1 MHRTLT
7 EKAIKMQFIIILI
20 LSLSKWKTS
29 RSVMKL
35 NLFSVF
41 KDCQA
46 GRIKTAHQKTPQ
58 NQLIRMQSFN
68 MSPMV
73 LSGMV

>member
-1 MHRTLT
+1 
-7 EKAIKMQFIIILI
+7 
-20 LSLSKWKTS
+20 
-29 RSVMKL
+29 MKL

-41 KDCQA
+41 KDSQA

-58 NQLIRMQSFN
+58 NKSMRMNSFN

-73 LSGMV
+73 LSGMVYISKERSKELFRLMTV